1 MVPKPRAPAAKEPDY
16 NSAKDAKELL
26 DKIGEHIYKEVHKKD
41 ADYRSSLQGRLRQ
54 AKFSNEDRV
63 QTNNP
68 CNLSYEYD
76 TAVSWGVINP
86 CEHKSEKRFSEVSG
100 AECDEKKIK
109 DSDSNGGAC
118 APFRR
123 LHVCDR
129 NLEKITDTYTTTTHN
144 LLVDVCMAAQFEG
157 KSITGRY
164 PPYQTKYGDS
174 GSPMCT
180 MLARSFADIGDII
193 RGKDLFVGYNDTD
206 KAHKVILQQRLKEI
220 FKKIYNKLIGDL
232 TKSSITKVDKAKE
245 RYKDDEA
252 NNFYQLREDWWD
264 ANREKVWKAITCE
277 APKDSKYFRG
287 TCGTGT
293 ATYEKC
299 RCAAGTVP
307 TYFDYV
313 PQFLRWF
320 EEWAE
325 DFCRKRK
332 HKLKDIIEKCRG
344 PSGYDKYCDRNG
356 YDCTKTVRAKRELVE
371 GDDCHKCSVACSNF
385 EPWIKN
391 QKQEFD
397 KQKKKYDKEIEK
409 YKNGTQQAT
418 NGTTNNL
425 YVKHFYDELKTNYG
439 NVEEFLKKL
448 NDETTCKDPP
458 QVGNEK
464 ADNVDFTKDEET
476 FSHKEYC
483 DTCPWCAKKIKK
495 EQGKWEDRQDTACAS
510 APTISFDESKTT
522 VINLLTPDKET
533 SGILEKYKTFCQ
545 SHEKKKTENWK
556 CHFESSDKNYCV
568 QGEGKTFTEGHDFK
582 SYVSFF
588 WGWIDEMLDDS
599 IKWRNEHSMC
609 INNKEATKCIGG
621 CKKACECFRNWV
633 EQKKTE
639 WNQIEKHFDQQEDLK
654 GIMRNITL
662 NSYLQI
668 FFMDKIKEAYGK
680 EESKELMKKIEETQV
695 LQVEGDTQHSN
706 DPIKILLAH
715 ELEEAQNCVTN
726 NPHET
731 CPSTDPASFGRSNTP
746 TQPPRSPGT
755 KKNEPEEDEDEV
767 EEEEDEPQAEDTE
780 QVEETVAEVTEV
792 TDTSVEVCKIV
803 DDLFKDGTTLKNA
816 CSTKYVNGREK
827 FPNWKCV
834 PTSGDST
841 ATGSDGGGSHQR
853 AKRHTS
859 ESGSPV
865 TSSSGAICIPPR
877 RRRLYVG
884 KLHDWANNSGSDTV
898 VSGSNTVVSDS
909 SPGSTPATSS
919 RAQSDPLLTAFVESA
934 AIETFFLWHKYKAEN
949 TKTQGV
955 GNGDDEDKDPQE
967 ELQSGKI
974 PEDFLHQMFYTFG
987 DYRDILFGNDIGR
1000 NMDEI
1005 EKKIKDVFRNGGAK
1019 DDQQRKTFWEKY
1031 GKDIWDGMV
1040 CGLSY
1045 ASEKKDTMR
1054 SQLISNSNYN
1064 DVTFIGGLNS
1074 DNTKLINFSRRPQ
1087 FFRWLEEWGEEFCK
1101 KRTDKLAKVKEKCQ
1115 GYNAGQHKI
1124 YCSGDGHDCT
1134 DDKRKYND
1142 MFADLDCPGCY
1153 EHCRKYRKW
1162 IEKKVEEFYKQKNI
1176 YENEISKL
1184 NINYSNNVHDPKVY
1198 ENLKKHS
1205 SAPNFLSSFN
1215 HCKPGEDNKD
1225 ESNIIDFTK
1234 PLETFSPST
1243 YCKTCPLHGV
1253 TCRGDRCNDIDG
1265 KQPTWEDVLK
1275 GKNNDDNKT
1284 TNINI
1289 QMIDRSLQYF
1299 QNHLEKSLFKESYLL
1314 KSIRDQKWICSFIN
1328 ENMDVCKLNNY
1339 KESIDIN
1346 QYITFKVFLEN
1357 WLQDF
1362 IEGYYISKRKIDLCT
1377 KNNEHTII
1385 EGCKCKCVE
1394 EWLNQKTKE
1403 WEQIKT
1409 HFKKQD
1415 RGEAYPIESKVKNF
1429 LHQGLFDSDVE
1440 KAIKPFESLDKL
1452 EESIECNA
1460 TMTSEKKEGSKRDLV
1475 KFLLNILQKKI
1486 KPCQTEPDQKTQCHK
1501 SPPPD
1506 EYEESP
1512 EDDTST
1518 TSVVPEFCEQFV
1530 KPEAPP
1536 PKVPEIPKEEDKDK
1550 RDEEKPASP
1559 TDDVDTDSAGTE
1571 KLPTPP
1577 APAPVPRSRPKQ
1589 RKKQKRQIT
1598 PKEYRLTDVLLP
1610 SAFPLSVGIAFVAL
1624 SYFVLKVRTINKL
1637 TDEEWNQLKQDFIS
1651 NILQNPQKDL
1661 IQNNI
1666 SANIQMDIH
1675 PDVSILHDS
1684 MEEKPF
1690 ITSIH
1695 NRNLHNGNEVTY
1707 NINLDVPISTN
1718 INTTTNNT
1726 TNDTISGKNN
1736 SYSGTDLVNDSLNSD
1751 QHIDIYDELLK
1762 RKENELFGTN
1772 HTKHTTTNSVAKKT
1786 HNDPI
1791 VNQINLFHKWLDR
1804 HRNMCEQW
1812 DKNKKEELLD
1822 KLKKEWEQD
1831 YNNNSGDIHNRYENV
1846 LNTDVSIQINMND
1859 PKPINEFTNMDT
1871 NPDNFIKDTILD
1883 DLDKHPETYFYDI
1896 YDDDITYFDI
1906 DDEKTPMGDIHIKEQ
1921 TKMNALHNN
1930 KMNELLEKEYPISDI
1945 WNI

>member
-1 MVPKPRAPAAKEPDY
+1 
-16 NSAKDAKELL
+16 
-26 DKIGEHIYKEVHKKD
+26 
-41 ADYRSSLQGRLRQ
+41 
-54 AKFSNEDRV
+54 
-63 QTNNP
+63 
-68 CNLSYEYD
+68 
-76 TAVSWGVINP
+76 
-86 CEHKSEKRFSEVSG
+86 
-100 AECDEKKIK
+100 
-109 DSDSNGGAC
+109 
-118 APFRR
+118 
-123 LHVCDR
+123 
-129 NLEKITDTYTTTTHN
+129 
-144 LLVDVCMAAQFEG
+144 
-157 KSITGRY
+157 
-164 PPYQTKYGDS
+164 
-174 GSPMCT
+174 
-180 MLARSFADIGDII
+180 
-193 RGKDLFVGYNDTD
+193 
-206 KAHKVILQQRLKEI
+206 
-220 FKKIYNKLIGDL
+220 
-232 TKSSITKVDKAKE
+232 
-245 RYKDDEA
+245 
-252 NNFYQLREDWWD
+252 
-264 ANREKVWKAITCE
+264 
-277 APKDSKYFRG
+277 
-287 TCGTGT
+287 
-293 ATYEKC
+293 
-299 RCAAGTVP
+299 
-307 TYFDYV
+307 
-313 PQFLRWF
+313 
-320 EEWAE
+320 
-325 DFCRKRK
+325 
-332 HKLKDIIEKCRG
+332 
-344 PSGYDKYCDRNG
+344 
-356 YDCTKTVRAKRELVE
+356 
-371 GDDCHKCSVACSNF
+371 
-385 EPWIKN
+385 
-391 QKQEFD
+391 
-397 KQKKKYDKEIEK
+397 
-409 YKNGTQQAT
+409 
-418 NGTTNNL
+418 
-425 YVKHFYDELKTNYG
+425 
-439 NVEEFLKKL
+439 
-448 NDETTCKDPP
+448 
-458 QVGNEK
+458 
-464 ADNVDFTKDEET
+464 
-476 FSHKEYC
+476 
-483 DTCPWCAKKIKK
+483 
-495 EQGKWEDRQDTACAS
+495 
-510 APTISFDESKTT
+510 
-522 VINLLTPDKET
+522 
-533 SGILEKYKTFCQ
+533 
-545 SHEKKKTENWK
+545 
-556 CHFESSDKNYCV
+556 
-568 QGEGKTFTEGHDFK
+568 
-582 SYVSFF
+582 
-588 WGWIDEMLDDS
+588 
-599 IKWRNEHSMC
+599 
-609 INNKEATKCIGG
+609 
-621 CKKACECFRNWV
+621 
-633 EQKKTE
+633 
-639 WNQIEKHFDQQEDLK
+639 
-654 GIMRNITL
+654 
-662 NSYLQI
+662 
-668 FFMDKIKEAYGK
+668 
-680 EESKELMKKIEETQV
+680 
-695 LQVEGDTQHSN
+695 
-706 DPIKILLAH
+706 
-715 ELEEAQNCVTN
+715 
-726 NPHET
+726 
-731 CPSTDPASFGRSNTP
+731 
-746 TQPPRSPGT
+746 
-755 KKNEPEEDEDEV
+755 
-767 EEEEDEPQAEDTE
+767 
-780 QVEETVAEVTEV
+780 
-792 TDTSVEVCKIV
+792 
-803 DDLFKDGTTLKNA
+803 
-816 CSTKYVNGREK
+816 
-827 FPNWKCV
+827 
-834 PTSGDST
+834 
-841 ATGSDGGGSHQR
+841 
-853 AKRHTS
+853 
-859 ESGSPV
+859 
-865 TSSSGAICIPPR
+865 
-877 RRRLYVG
+877 
-884 KLHDWANNSGSDTV
+884 
-898 VSGSNTVVSDS
+898 
-909 SPGSTPATSS
+909 
-919 RAQSDPLLTAFVESA
+919 
-934 AIETFFLWHKYKAEN
+934 
-949 TKTQGV
+949 
-955 GNGDDEDKDPQE
+955 
-967 ELQSGKI
+967 
-974 PEDFLHQMFYTFG
+974 
-987 DYRDILFGNDIGR
+987 
-1000 NMDEI
+1000 
-1005 EKKIKDVFRNGGAK
+1005 
-1019 DDQQRKTFWEKY
+1019 
-1031 GKDIWDGMV
+1031 MV

-1624 SYFVLKVRTINKL
+1624 SYFVLK
-1637 TDEEWNQLKQDFIS
+1637 
-1651 NILQNPQKDL
+1651 
-1661 IQNNI
+1661 
-1666 SANIQMDIH
+1666 
-1675 PDVSILHDS
+1675 
-1684 MEEKPF
+1684 
-1690 ITSIH
+1690 
-1695 NRNLHNGNEVTY
+1695 
-1707 NINLDVPISTN
+1707 
-1718 INTTTNNT
+1718 
-1726 TNDTISGKNN
+1726 
-1736 SYSGTDLVNDSLNSD
+1736 
-1751 QHIDIYDELLK
+1751 
-1762 RKENELFGTN
+1762 
-1772 HTKHTTTNSVAKKT
+1772 
-1786 HNDPI
+1786 
-1791 VNQINLFHKWLDR
+1791 
-1804 HRNMCEQW
+1804 
-1812 DKNKKEELLD
+1812 
-1822 KLKKEWEQD
+1822 
-1831 YNNNSGDIHNRYENV
+1831 
-1846 LNTDVSIQINMND
+1846 
-1859 PKPINEFTNMDT
+1859 
-1871 NPDNFIKDTILD
+1871 
-1883 DLDKHPETYFYDI
+1883 
-1896 YDDDITYFDI
+1896 
-1906 DDEKTPMGDIHIKEQ
+1906 
-1921 TKMNALHNN
+1921 
-1930 KMNELLEKEYPISDI
+1930 
-1945 WNI
+1945 